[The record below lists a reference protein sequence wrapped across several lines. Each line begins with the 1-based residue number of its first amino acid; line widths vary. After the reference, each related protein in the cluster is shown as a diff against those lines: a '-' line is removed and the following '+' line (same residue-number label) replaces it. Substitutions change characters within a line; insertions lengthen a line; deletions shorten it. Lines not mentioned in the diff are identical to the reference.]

1 MGAQHSL
8 HFLVLPNDADRP
20 ELHDHGLRRPGAVSP
35 PHACI
40 DTGPAGPAYDRPGH
54 PVDIPAL
61 EDGHTASQGPGFL
74 AALAGALEWRV
85 GLLRVAWELPAIDQD
100 ASFADKIVF
109 LYARDEATMIREELD
124 DLHDLHQVLMQ
135 WADDLTNR
143 ACVLRSRTRLPWLT
157 HPSMRRTRPL
167 VG

>member
-40 DTGPAGPAYDRPGH
+40 DTGPAGPAHDRPGTCRRYS
-54 PVDIPAL
+54 P
-61 EDGHTASQGPGFL
+61 
-74 AALAGALEWRV
+74 ALEWRV

-143 ACVLRSRTRLPWLT
+143 ACVLRSRTRAAMADP
-157 HPSMRRTRPL
+157 PFNA
-167 VG
+167 